1 MALLKKLIGGRS
13 RALPVG
19 RGVPFRPISGRGPRP
34 ISIGRP
40 VAPPGGLRPL
50 PIQPPNLHHQI

>member
-1 MALLKKLIGGRS
+1 MSLFKKLAGIAKSNPTRGGGNA

-19 RGVPFRPISGRGPRP
+19 RVPFRNVRGRPRP

-40 VAPPGGLRPL
+40 VAPPGG
-50 PIQPPNLHHQI
+50 

>member
-19 RGVPFRPISGRGPRP
+19 RGVPFRRPIRGRPTPP
-34 ISIGRP
+34 ISIDRP
-40 VAPPGGLRPL
+40 P
-50 PIQPPNLHHQI
+50 